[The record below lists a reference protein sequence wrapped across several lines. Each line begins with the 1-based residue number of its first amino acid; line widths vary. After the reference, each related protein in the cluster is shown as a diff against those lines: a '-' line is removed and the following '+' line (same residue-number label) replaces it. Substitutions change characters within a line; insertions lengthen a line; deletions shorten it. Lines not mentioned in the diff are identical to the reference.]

1 MSDDVNNKA
10 ATVLGTIGTVLWCIQ
25 LIPQIVRN
33 YRHKNCEGL
42 PPLMMFLWAAS
53 GVPFGVYFI
62 IKKANLPVQI
72 QPHIFMLFATITWA
86 QCLYYPPIQW
96 PRKKLIIL
104 VSAVCVLF
112 AGIEIALVFPL
123 RIVYNNGT
131 EWPTT
136 FIGAIA
142 AVLLAV
148 GLIPPYF
155 EIKQH
160 HGEVVGINFIFL
172 GMDSAGALFSI
183 FSLVAQGGKMDI
195 MGIVL
200 YCIVVSMELGIFCCQ
215 IVWILTHRD
224 VIKERKRLKALEA
237 KTDIKPDPAGSV
249 KDDEIM
255 DVGVI
260 QTTDKIS
267 ETTIENKPIKFV
279 LTDEENT
286 INHSK

>member
-1 MSDDVNNKA
+1 MSETVDNKA

-25 LIPQIVRN
+25 LIPQIIVN
-33 YRHKNCEGL
+33 YRKKNCEGL

-62 IKKANLPVQI
+62 VKKSNLPVQV
-72 QPHIFMLFATITWA
+72 QPHIFMLFATIAWV
-86 QCLYYPPIQW
+86 QCLYYPPVQW
-96 PRKKLIIL
+96 ARKRLIII
-104 VSAVCVLF
+104 VSAVCILF
-112 AGIEIALVFPL
+112 ASIEIALVFPL

-160 HGEVVGINFIFL
+160 HGEVVGINFFFL
-172 GMDSAGALFSI
+172 AMDSGGAIFSI
-183 FSLVAQGGKMDI
+183 FSLVAQGGEMDI

-200 YCIVVSMELGIFCCQ
+200 YTIVVSMELGIFGCQ
-215 IVWILTHRD
+215 VVWVLTHRD
-224 VIKERKRLKALEA
+224 VIKERKRLKALEKEA
-237 KTDIKPDPAGSV
+237 QLKAEETALGEDEKGVLESNATQK
-249 KDDEIM
+249 KDET
-255 DVGVI
+255 V
-260 QTTDKIS
+260 
-267 ETTIENKPIKFV
+267 ETTIENRP
-279 LTDEENT
+279 TNSSSEA
-286 INHSK
+286 

>member
-1 MSDDVNNKA
+1 MSETVDNKA

-25 LIPQIVRN
+25 LIPQIIVN
-33 YRHKNCEGL
+33 YRKKNCEGL

-62 IKKANLPVQI
+62 VKKSNLPVQV
-72 QPHIFMLFATITWA
+72 QPHIFMLLATITWV
-86 QCLYYPPIQW
+86 QCLYYPPVQW
-96 PRKKLIIL
+96 ARKRLIII
-104 VSAVCVLF
+104 VSAVCILF
-112 AGIEIALVFPL
+112 ASIEIALVFPL

-160 HGEVVGINFIFL
+160 HGEVVGINFFFL
-172 GMDSAGALFSI
+172 AMDSGGAIFSI
-183 FSLVAQGGKMDI
+183 FSLIAQGGKMDI

-200 YCIVVSMELGIFCCQ
+200 YIIVVSMELGIFGCQ
-215 IVWILTHRD
+215 IVWVLTHRD
-224 VIKERKRLKALEA
+224 VIKERKRLKALEKEA
-237 KTDIKPDPAGSV
+237 QLKTEESALGEDEKGVLESNATQK
-249 KDDEIM
+249 KDET
-255 DVGVI
+255 V
-260 QTTDKIS
+260 
-267 ETTIENKPIKFV
+267 ETTIENRP
-279 LTDEENT
+279 TNSSSEA
-286 INHSK
+286 